1 MCSTT
6 RCRFAQNDFLGKEE
20 IVAIRNTIGAVLFL
34 PAFLSGSS
42 SAIQQASSI
51 RHVTIVATD
60 YAYQVP
66 PVVPSGMT
74 AFRFVNRG
82 THPHE
87 VQLFRFL
94 PSVSAKAARAYLVA
108 GNVPDSAA
116 DSSGSVLIAL
126 PEVTAQEEVLIP
138 LVRGERYA
146 LMCEFR
152 DDPSKPKHT
161 MLGMVALLEVRP

>member
-1 MCSTT
+1 MVVRST
-6 RCRFAQNDFLGKEE
+6 L
-20 IVAIRNTIGAVLFL
+20 GAVLFL
-34 PAFLSGSS
+34 
-42 SAIQQASSI
+42 SALVTDSPTRFQQASSI

-66 PVVPSGMT
+66 AVLPSGMT

-94 PSVSAKAARAYLVA
+94 PSVSAKTARAYLVA

-116 DSSGSVLIAL
+116 DPSGSVLIAL
-126 PEVTAQEEVLIP
+126 PGVTAHEEVLIP
-138 LVRGERYA
+138 LVRGEQYA

-152 DDPSKPKHT
+152 DAPSKPKHT
-161 MLGMVALLEVRP
+161 MLGMVALLDVRS

>member
-1 MCSTT
+1 MLLRSP
-6 RCRFAQNDFLGKEE
+6 
-20 IVAIRNTIGAVLFL
+20 IVAVLFL
-34 PAFLSGSS
+34 SALLSESS
-42 SAIQQASSI
+42 SRSQDASSI

-66 PVVPSGMT
+66 AVVPSGMT

-94 PSVSAKAARAYLVA
+94 PTVSAKVARAYLVA

-116 DSSGSVLIAL
+116 DPSGSVLIAY
-126 PEVTAQEEVLIP
+126 PGVTAHEEVLIP

-152 DDPSKPKHT
+152 DAPAKPKHT
-161 MLGMVALLEVRP
+161 TLGMVTLLEVRP

>member
-1 MCSTT
+1 M
-6 RCRFAQNDFLGKEE
+6 L
-20 IVAIRNTIGAVLFL
+20 IRSALGAVLFL
-34 PAFLSGSS
+34 PAFLTGSTS
-42 SAIQQASSI
+42 RFQQASSI

-66 PVVPSGMT
+66 AVVPSGMT

-116 DSSGSVLIAL
+116 DPSGSVLIAL
-126 PEVTAQEEVLIP
+126 PGVTAHEEVLIP

-152 DDPSKPKHT
+152 DAPSKPKHT
-161 MLGMVALLEVRP
+161 MLGMVALLDVRP

>member
-1 MCSTT
+1 M
-6 RCRFAQNDFLGKEE
+6 
-20 IVAIRNTIGAVLFL
+20 VIRGMIGAVLFL
-34 PAFLSGSS
+34 PAFLSDSPLG
-42 SAIQQASSI
+42 IQQASSI

-66 PVVPSGMT
+66 AVVPSGIT

-82 THPHE
+82 TYAHE

-116 DSSGSVLIAL
+116 DPSGSVLIAY
-126 PEVTAQEEVLIP
+126 PGVTAHEEVLIP

-152 DDPSKPKHT
+152 DAPAKPKHT
-161 MLGMVALLEVRP
+161 TLGMVALLEVRQ

>member
-1 MCSTT
+1 M
-6 RCRFAQNDFLGKEE
+6 
-20 IVAIRNTIGAVLFL
+20 VIRSTIGAVLFL
-34 PAFLSGSS
+34 PASLSDSPL
-42 SAIQQASSI
+42 AIQQATSI

-66 PVVPSGMT
+66 AVVPSGMT

-116 DSSGSVLIAL
+116 DPSGSVLIAY
-126 PEVTAQEEVLIP
+126 PGVTAHEEVLIA

-152 DDPSKPKHT
+152 DAPAKPKHT
-161 MLGMVALLEVRP
+161 TLGMVTLLEVRP

>member
-1 MCSTT
+1 M
-6 RCRFAQNDFLGKEE
+6 
-20 IVAIRNTIGAVLFL
+20 AIRTTIGAALFL
-34 PAFLSGSS
+34 PALLSDSS
-42 SAIQQASSI
+42 LAIQQASSI

-66 PVVPSGMT
+66 AVVLSGLT

-116 DSSGSVLIAL
+116 DPSGSVLIAF
-126 PEVTAQEEVLIP
+126 PGVTAHEEVLIP
-138 LVRGERYA
+138 LVRGERYT

-152 DDPSKPKHT
+152 DAPSKPKHT
-161 MLGMVALLEVRP
+161 MLGMVALLDVRS

>member
-1 MCSTT
+1 MVIRS
-6 RCRFAQNDFLGKEE
+6 
-20 IVAIRNTIGAVLFL
+20 IVGAVLFL
-34 PAFLSGSS
+34 PAFLSDSPL
-42 SAIQQASSI
+42 AIQQASSI

-60 YAYQVP
+60 YAYKVP
-66 PVVPSGMT
+66 AVVPSGMT

-94 PSVSAKAARAYLVA
+94 PRVSAKAARAYLVA

-116 DSSGSVLIAL
+116 DPSGSVLIAY
-126 PEVTAQEEVLIP
+126 PGVTAHEEVLIP
-138 LVRGERYA
+138 LVRGERYG

-152 DDPSKPKHT
+152 DGPAKPKHT
-161 MLGMVALLEVRP
+161 TLGMVALLEVRP

>member
-1 MCSTT
+1 
-6 RCRFAQNDFLGKEE
+6 
-20 IVAIRNTIGAVLFL
+20 LFI
-34 PAFLSGSS
+34 PAFLSDSPL
-42 SAIQQASSI
+42 AIQQASSI
-51 RHVTIVATD
+51 RHVTIVASD

-66 PVVPSGMT
+66 AVVPSGMT

-82 THPHE
+82 AHPHE

-116 DSSGSVLIAL
+116 DPSGSVLIAY
-126 PEVTAQEEVLIP
+126 PGVTAHEEVLIP

-152 DDPSKPKHT
+152 DAPAKPKHT
-161 MLGMVALLEVRP
+161 TLGMVALLEVRP

>member
-1 MCSTT
+1 LVSDSPS
-6 RCRFAQNDFLGKEE
+6 RF
-20 IVAIRNTIGAVLFL
+20 
-34 PAFLSGSS
+34 
-42 SAIQQASSI
+42 QQASSI

-66 PVVPSGMT
+66 TTVPSGMT

-94 PSVSAKAARAYLVA
+94 PSVSAKAARAYLVT

-116 DSSGSVLIAL
+116 DPSGSVLIAF
-126 PEVTAQEEVLIP
+126 PGVTAHEEVLIP
-138 LVRGERYA
+138 LVGGERYA
-146 LMCEFR
+146 LMCQFR
-152 DDPSKPKHT
+152 DAPAKPKHAT
-161 MLGMVALLEVRP
+161 LGMVTLLEVRP

>member
-1 MCSTT
+1 MVVRS
-6 RCRFAQNDFLGKEE
+6 A
-20 IVAIRNTIGAVLFL
+20 IGAVLFL
-34 PAFLSGSS
+34 SALLSDSPS
-42 SAIQQASSI
+42 RFQQASSI

-66 PVVPSGMT
+66 TVVHSGMT

-116 DSSGSVLIAL
+116 DPSGSVLIAF
-126 PEVTAQEEVLIP
+126 PGVTAHEEVLIP
-138 LVRGERYA
+138 LVQGERYA

-152 DDPSKPKHT
+152 DAPAKPKHT

>member
-1 MCSTT
+1 MVIRSTI
-6 RCRFAQNDFLGKEE
+6 A
-20 IVAIRNTIGAVLFL
+20 AVLFL
-34 PAFLSGSS
+34 SSLLSDSR

-51 RHVTIVATD
+51 HHVTIVATD

-66 PVVPSGMT
+66 AVLPSGMT

-94 PSVSAKAARAYLVA
+94 PSVSAKAAQAYLAA

-116 DSSGSVLIAL
+116 DPSGSVIIAF
-126 PEVTAQEEVLIP
+126 PGVTAHEEVLIP

-152 DDPSKPKHT
+152 DAPAKPKHT
-161 MLGMVALLEVRP
+161 TLGMVALLEVRP

>member
-1 MCSTT
+1 M
-6 RCRFAQNDFLGKEE
+6 
-20 IVAIRNTIGAVLFL
+20 VIRSTIGAVLFL
-34 PAFLSGSS
+34 PAFLSDSPL
-42 SAIQQASSI
+42 AIQQASSI

-60 YAYQVP
+60 YAYKVP
-66 PVVPSGMT
+66 AVVPSGMT

-94 PSVSAKAARAYLVA
+94 PSVNAKAARAYLVA

-116 DSSGSVLIAL
+116 DPSGSVLIAF
-126 PEVTAQEEVLIP
+126 PGVTAHEEVLIP

-152 DDPSKPKHT
+152 DAPAKPKHT
-161 MLGMVALLEVRP
+161 TLGMVALLEVRP

>member
-1 MCSTT
+1 VIL
-6 RCRFAQNDFLGKEE
+6 REE
-20 IVAIRNTIGAVLFL
+20 IMVIRSTIGAVLFL
-34 PAFLSGSS
+34 PAFLSDSPM
-42 SAIQQASSI
+42 AIQQASSVH
-51 RHVTIVATD
+51 HVAIVATD

-66 PVVPSGMT
+66 AVVPSGMT

-94 PSVSAKAARAYLVA
+94 PSVSAKVARAYLVA

-116 DSSGSVLIAL
+116 DPSGSVLIAF
-126 PEVTAQEEVLIP
+126 PGVTAHEEVLVP

-152 DDPSKPKHT
+152 DAPAKPKHT
-161 MLGMVALLEVRP
+161 TLGMVALLEVRP

>member
-1 MCSTT
+1 M
-6 RCRFAQNDFLGKEE
+6 
-20 IVAIRNTIGAVLFL
+20 VIRSAIGAVFFL
-34 PAFLSGSS
+34 PVFLSDSPL
-42 SAIQQASSI
+42 AIQQASSV

-66 PVVPSGMT
+66 AVVPSGMT

-94 PSVSAKAARAYLVA
+94 PSVSAKAARAYLTA

-116 DSSGSVLIAL
+116 DPSGSVLIAY
-126 PEVTAQEEVLIP
+126 PGVTAHEEVLIP

-152 DDPSKPKHT
+152 DAPAKPKHT
-161 MLGMVALLEVRP
+161 TLGMVALLEVRP

>member
-1 MCSTT
+1 MVIRS
-6 RCRFAQNDFLGKEE
+6 
-20 IVAIRNTIGAVLFL
+20 IVGAVLFL
-34 PAFLSGSS
+34 PALLSDSPL
-42 SAIQQASSI
+42 AIQQASSI
-51 RHVTIVATD
+51 RHITIVATD

-66 PVVPSGMT
+66 AVVPPGMT

-94 PSVSAKAARAYLVA
+94 PSVSAKTARAYLVA

-116 DSSGSVLIAL
+116 DPSGSVLIAF
-126 PEVTAQEEVLIP
+126 PGVTAHEEVLIP

-152 DDPSKPKHT
+152 DAPAKPKHT
-161 MLGMVALLEVRP
+161 TLGMVALLDVRS

>member
-1 MCSTT
+1 M
-6 RCRFAQNDFLGKEE
+6 
-20 IVAIRNTIGAVLFL
+20 VIRSTIGAVLFL
-34 PAFLSGSS
+34 PAFLSDSPG
-42 SAIQQASSI
+42 AIQQASSI
-51 RHVTIVATD
+51 HHVTIVATD

-66 PVVPSGMT
+66 MVVPSGMT
-74 AFRFVNRG
+74 AFQFVNRG

-94 PSVSAKAARAYLVA
+94 PSVSAKAARAYLIA

-116 DSSGSVLIAL
+116 DPSGSVLIAF
-126 PEVTAQEEVLIP
+126 PGVTAHEAVLVP
-138 LVRGERYA
+138 LVSGERYA

-152 DDPSKPKHT
+152 DAPAKPRHT

>member
-1 MCSTT
+1 M
-6 RCRFAQNDFLGKEE
+6 
-20 IVAIRNTIGAVLFL
+20 VIRSAIGAVLFL
-34 PAFLSGSS
+34 PAFLSDSPL
-42 SAIQQASSI
+42 ANQQASSI

-66 PVVPSGMT
+66 AVVPSGMT

-94 PSVSAKAARAYLVA
+94 PSVSAKAAHAYLVA

-116 DSSGSVLIAL
+116 DPSGSVLIAY
-126 PEVTAQEEVLIP
+126 PGVTAHEEVLIP

-152 DDPSKPKHT
+152 DAPAKPKHT
-161 MLGMVALLEVRP
+161 TLGMVALLEVRP

>member
-1 MCSTT
+1 M
-6 RCRFAQNDFLGKEE
+6 
-20 IVAIRNTIGAVLFL
+20 VIRSAFGAVLFL
-34 PAFLSGSS
+34 PAFLSDSPMP
-42 SAIQQASSI
+42 IQQASSI

-66 PVVPSGMT
+66 AVVPSGMT

-94 PSVSAKAARAYLVA
+94 PSVSAQAARAYLVA

-116 DSSGSVLIAL
+116 DPSGSVLIAY
-126 PEVTAQEEVLIP
+126 PGVTAHEEVLIP

-152 DDPSKPKHT
+152 DAPGKPRHT
-161 MLGMVALLEVRP
+161 TFGMVALLEVRP